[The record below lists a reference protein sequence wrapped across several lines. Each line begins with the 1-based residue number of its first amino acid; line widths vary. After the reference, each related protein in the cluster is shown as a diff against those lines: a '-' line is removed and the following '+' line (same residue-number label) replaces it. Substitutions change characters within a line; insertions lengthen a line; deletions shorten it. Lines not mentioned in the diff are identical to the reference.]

1 MAFKYLLVA
10 IVAAAIAIFALQNSA
25 PTAVRFLFWK
35 LEAVPLAVIIL
46 FSAALGLIVV
56 GLPLAIDRWR
66 LRRRVRTLEAR
77 LGTLEERPPE
87 ETRPPDAPWSR

>member
-35 LEAVPLAVIIL
+35 LETVPLAVIIL
-46 FSAALGLIVV
+46 FSAGLGLIVV
-56 GLPLAIDRWR
+56 GLPLLIDRWR
-66 LRRRVRTLEAR
+66 LRRRVRVLEAR
-77 LGTLEERPPE
+77 LETVEERPAE
-87 ETRPPDAPWSR
+87 ESRPPEAPWSR